1 MDIVSW
7 INKVNNQHGTESV
20 SNRFNT
26 TQWLRPGYRGGQLVD
41 HGPAGVRQGYGKTP
55 TSRKYIEKGIYRRD
69 NGNYRLV
76 ANREGAKKLDK
87 TLPKGSTLEDARK
100 ALSAWEKANPI
111 KVKWKEGQ
119 KIKLITEGPKGKQ
132 VNVDIKYKT
141 PKIEADFKAAM
152 ADFAGENKAGWSKA
166 KFDEKFG
173 NISQDAMQFA
183 REQDPA
189 LVRDVNKVQ
198 TLKYADELEEL
209 GHKDW
214 NAAIKAGDDKL
225 VMSHRWQKLNP
236 YERKGFET
244 SRNQLA
250 KNIENLNI
258 FEKSGQT
265 LDDFYDLFKD
275 ITFKKNLR
283 EYIKGEA
290 GPFVTEAWDEAGF
303 KSKYKNII
311 PKMKK
316 HLEVWH
322 EQSDPSGKTK
332 AQIKKAKVREFSKLD
347 IENLIKKA
355 KRVGKTD
362 YLNQLDL
369 AHRQDLI
376 IDQNISELGIERPEI
391 NRVLIKDAEI
401 ERNKL
406 HKKNYALIEE
416 VKKGKNVQKNLSLIA
431 ENNHRIQQI
440 ANITKGRLTGIII
453 DTETLTP
460 VKLKPSNIMGVDVGI
475 LNKPIKEMTEADK
488 IYLKNKILPTVI
500 DEARAMTPQ
509 KIASELS
516 GIMDDPVLSKKLETR
531 ISKLETG
538 RQITKPVFE
547 QSKEIYRLMQ
557 GFCGYGK
564 SAGGRIGFKAG
575 SCPTDVAA
583 RNFLMATNDVAKG
596 RVTGEAA
603 EQIAKKAARITA
615 TAGSKTALA
624 SILGPAGIVLD
635 IAYEVGSIGTDVLG
649 GKSFKRALQD
659 NWITGAFISG
669 TGQEEFHK
677 ELFAKDSRAKPY
689 GTALDLIDK
698 IEKAEKNLESV
709 KQATYRTPGQKEEAI
724 AMVGKRIKN
733 LYSEFD
739 KAARRKDEGPAGQHT
754 RYLALEPGSAEQ
766 RAYEQAK
773 QEFESIEAA
782 KAPLKWKSKHGFEQM
797 VKEGAQKR
805 PVNTYGYVKPK
816 QYGEFSKDQLDEFLK
831 WAGAYGPHVNPE
843 NFGFSSYE
851 DFSDRLSRQKST
863 WDIAQA
869 GGVSKMARGGLA
881 NLTRT
886 VAPDSGPMSQ
896 GLRSLYID
904 DMD

>member
-1 MDIVSW
+1 M
-7 INKVNNQHGTESV
+7 
-20 SNRFNT
+20 
-26 TQWLRPGYRGGQLVD
+26 
-41 HGPAGVRQGYGKTP
+41 RQGYGKTP

-152 ADFAGENKAGWSKA
+152 ADFAGENKGGWSKN
-166 KFDEKFG
+166 KFNEKFG

-183 REQDPA
+183 REQDPT
-189 LVRDVNKVQ
+189 LVRDLNKIQ

-214 NAAIKAGDDKL
+214 NAAIKAGDDKY
-225 VMSHRWQKLNP
+225 VMKMRWETLNP
-236 YERKGFET
+236 YERKGFDT

-250 KNIENLNI
+250 KNIENLNK

-275 ITFKKNLR
+275 RQFKMNLR
-283 EYIKGEA
+283 AYMKGEA
-290 GPFVTEAWDEAGF
+290 GPYVTQAWDEAGF

-322 EQSDPSGKTK
+322 EQSDPLGKTK
-332 AQIKKAKVREFSKLD
+332 AQIKKGKIKKFSRLD
-347 IENLIKKA
+347 IENLIGKA

-369 AHRQDLI
+369 AHRQDLV

-406 HKKNYALIEE
+406 HKKNFALVEE
-416 VKKGKNVQKNLSLIA
+416 IKKGKNVQKNLSLIA

-440 ANITKGRLTGIII
+440 ADITKGRLTGIII
-453 DTETLTP
+453 DTETLAP
-460 VKLKPSNIMGVDVGI
+460 VKLKPSNIMGVDAGI
-475 LNKPIKEMTEADK
+475 FNKPIKEMTEADK

-500 DEARAMTPQ
+500 DEARAMTPE

-516 GIMDDPVLSKKLETR
+516 GIMDDPVLSEKLETR
-531 ISKLETG
+531 ISKLKTG

-547 QSKEIYRLMQ
+547 QSKEIYKLMQ

-575 SCPTDVAA
+575 SCPANVAA
-583 RNFLMATNDVAKG
+583 RNFARASEDLVQG
-596 RVTGEAA
+596 RVTGEAGKELA
-603 EQIAKKAARITA
+603 EKIGRVSGKAPKSLLT
-615 TAGSKTALA
+615 KL
-624 SILGPAGIVLD
+624 LGPYGVAIDVVFE
-635 IAYEVGSIGTDVLG
+635 AGSIGTDVLR
-649 GKSFKRALQD
+649 GKPLNEAVAD
-659 NWITGAFISG
+659 NWITGSVYKKFTG
-669 TGQEEFHK
+669 KTGQKLFNERLAKMDSSTKLYGDALNIWEDIDDLYIKLERLQADRQTSRTKVGK
-677 ELFAKDSRAKPY
+677 EAITKIQKEIVKKQNELETMTKGGALTEPGTPAFEAYHNKAMELRDKDRATSSW
-689 GTALDLIDK
+689 TAL
-698 IEKAEKNLESV
+698 
-709 KQATYRTPGQKEEAI
+709 
-724 AMVGKRIKN
+724 
-733 LYSEFD
+733 
-739 KAARRKDEGPAGQHT
+739 GPAPTKHDVRSD
-754 RYLALEPGSAEQ
+754 RYL
-766 RAYEQAK
+766 
-773 QEFESIEAA
+773 
-782 KAPLKWKSKHGFEQM
+782 
-797 VKEGAQKR
+797 
-805 PVNTYGYVKPK
+805 
-816 QYGEFSKDQLDEFLK
+816 
-831 WAGAYGPHVNPE
+831 
-843 NFGFSSYE
+843 
-851 DFSDRLSRQKST
+851 
-863 WDIAQA
+863 
-869 GGVSKMARGGLA
+869 
-881 NLTRT
+881 
-886 VAPDSGPMSQ
+886 
-896 GLRSLYID
+896 SLIHI
-904 DMD
+904 